1 VWNAQRCA
9 KPLRQL
15 HAGRGGVDVRGG
27 RSAQG
32 QHGQHDWDERYRKM
46 SRAAHG
52 AAVANVDNR
61 SCPPPMTITML
72 DTIQDL
78 LDGAPAPSLSSL
90 EFTLTTGYAQAL
102 TLEGRRLRLERE
114 LRTLI
119 RAPAPRTSRR
129 AMAIAELNERIDEVD
144 CELRRLRR
152 SLATLRKHV
161 A

>member
-1 VWNAQRCA
+1 
-9 KPLRQL
+9 
-15 HAGRGGVDVRGG
+15 
-27 RSAQG
+27 
-32 QHGQHDWDERYRKM
+32 M

-61 SCPPPMTITML
+61 SCPPPMTTTML

-129 AMAIAELNERIDEVD
+129 AIAIAELNERIDDVD
-144 CELRRLRR
+144 RELRRLRR
-152 SLATLRKHV
+152 LLATLRKHV